1 MYKKE
6 EIIKAKEEVIGV
18 ILNVEN
24 RTKEELENSS
34 FKSNMMLQLNMT
46 KEVINKACEVYIKL
60 EPNNYNEG
68 VSTTSKDIIKDIID
82 ELSKEQVK
90 RKKFS
95 KAASIKEMVNI
106 IDKIYNLNDKI
117 NNMEVK

>member
-6 EIIKAKEEVIGV
+6 EILRAKEEVIGV

-24 RTKEELENSS
+24 RTKEEVEDSS
-34 FKSNMMLQLNMT
+34 FKTNMLFQLNKT
-46 KEVINKACEVYIKL
+46 KEVINKACDVYIKL
-60 EPNNYNEG
+60 EPKNYNEM
-68 VSTTSKDIIKDIID
+68 VSITSKDIIKDIID

-95 KAASIKEMVNI
+95 KAASINEMLNI
-106 IDKIYNLNDKI
+106 IDKIYKLNDKL